1 MSLKWEGW
9 NATDLPRASEPRD
22 YSTWEARI
30 KSLVIRIYRRT
41 DGGNSYWVL
50 CCLPFF
56 GEQRLGYLDVYDA
69 KILALSMVR
78 QELLD
83 YVELID

>member
-1 MSLKWEGW
+1 MALEWEGY
-9 NATDLPRASEPRD
+9 NATDLPKPREPRD
-22 YSTWEARI
+22 FTVWVARI
-30 KSLVIRIYRRT
+30 RSLVIRIYRRM

-56 GEQRLGYLDVYDA
+56 TEQRLGHLDVYDA
-69 KILALSMVR
+69 KILAQRMVR

-83 YVELID
+83 YVDLID